1 MPEDEF
7 QMLINPNKS
16 HENQDVAPNIQ
27 RDLSEESKHEHIQI
41 DFASAGSSSSMKR
54 KRGRP
59 KGSKN
64 KPKQC
69 KLHSKIHML

>member
-7 QMLINPNKS
+7 QMLINPKKS
-16 HENQDVAPNIQ
+16 IENQDAAPNIQ
-27 RDLSEESKHEHIQI
+27 RDLSEESKHDLIQI
-41 DFASAGSSSSMKR
+41 DFASAGSSSTLKR

-64 KPKQC
+64 KPKPC
-69 KLHSKIHML
+69 KLYCQFNIF